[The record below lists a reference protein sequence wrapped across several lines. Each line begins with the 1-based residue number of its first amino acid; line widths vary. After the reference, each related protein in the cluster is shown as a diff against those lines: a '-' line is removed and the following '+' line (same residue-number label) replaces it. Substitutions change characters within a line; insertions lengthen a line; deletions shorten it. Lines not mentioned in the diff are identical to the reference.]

1 MATLVHEIANRLTQF
16 GALTGTGGANLG
28 FVVLE
33 RWPVRPSGDPDNPI
47 KGETPE
53 AFDNAR
59 ARRMKRTIA
68 VMGRNEV
75 PNPGRQASDL
85 RRWDSYP
92 ELYMFAE
99 AQASGKDALQAAYLL
114 VESYLVGWQV
124 LVSTGR
130 AGFLPDT
137 IIGPDDSPDFPESV
151 FQVCRFRVTGTRRL
165 VAVP

>member
-1 MATLVHEIANRLTQF
+1 MSTLVHEIANRLTQF
-16 GALTGTGGANLG
+16 GALTGTGGGNLG

-53 AFDNAR
+53 AFDTAR

-68 VMGRNEV
+68 IMGRGEV
-75 PNPGRQASDL
+75 DYPAKPSADL
-85 RRWDSYP
+85 RRWDTFP

-99 AQASGKDALQAAYLL
+99 AQQSGKDALQGAYLL

-124 LVSTGR
+124 LTPTGR

-151 FQVCRFRVTGTRRL
+151 FQVCRFRVTGSRRL
-165 VAVP
+165 TPVP